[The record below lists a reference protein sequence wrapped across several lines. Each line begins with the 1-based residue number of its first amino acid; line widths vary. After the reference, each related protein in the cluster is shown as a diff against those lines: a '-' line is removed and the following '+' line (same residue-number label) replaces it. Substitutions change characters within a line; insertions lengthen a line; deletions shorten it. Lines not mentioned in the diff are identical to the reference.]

1 MIREKVI
8 IKRDKIV
15 SCTTYTAQYKERI
28 FLEEKTIPRTSAIT
42 IRLDLE
48 TIHEVEKFAEILR
61 LKPST
66 LLGMVIKGK
75 LKEFAEEYVD
85 RVYKEVKEL

>member
-1 MIREKVI
+1 M
-8 IKRDKIV
+8 
-15 SCTTYTAQYKERI
+15 
-28 FLEEKTIPRTSAIT
+28 EEKTIPRTSAIT